1 MRRIYA
7 AAVSETLDSQDSW
20 PTVDDLA
27 RTSPF
32 RMTLMTITSVGL
44 PASAVT
50 CQVSS
55 SLTQDKGKTGDVKP
69 ARTASA
75 DIADNL
81 SPSAKQLLKRLAQLQ
96 AQLRDLRSR
105 MQAAENAAYSDLAA
119 RNGVVAS
126 FQSQISAVTGT
137 ILLMSASLFQELD
150 RSGGMN
156 LTI

>member
-1 MRRIYA
+1 
-7 AAVSETLDSQDSW
+7 
-20 PTVDDLA
+20 
-27 RTSPF
+27 
-32 RMTLMTITSVGL
+32 MTITSVGL

-50 CQVSS
+50 IQVST
-55 SLTQDKGKTGDVKP
+55 SLAQDTDEAGNVEPTR
-69 ARTASA
+69 AASA

-81 SPSAKQLLKRLAQLQ
+81 SPSAKQLLKRLAELQ

-119 RNGVVAS
+119 RNVVVAS
-126 FQSQISAVTGT
+126 FQSQISALTGT

-156 LTI
+156 LTA

>member
-1 MRRIYA
+1 MRGIYA
-7 AAVSETLDSQDSW
+7 AAVSETLDSQDPW

-27 RTSPF
+27 RTSPS

-50 CQVSS
+50 SQVST
-55 SLTQDKGKTGDVKP
+55 SLTQDKDETGDVKP

-81 SPSAKQLLKRLAQLQ
+81 SPSAKQLLKRLAELQ

>member
-1 MRRIYA
+1 
-7 AAVSETLDSQDSW
+7 
-20 PTVDDLA
+20 
-27 RTSPF
+27 
-32 RMTLMTITSVGL
+32 MTITSVGL

-50 CQVSS
+50 IQVST
-55 SLTQDKGKTGDVKP
+55 SLTQGKDGTGDVKP

-81 SPSAKQLLKRLAQLQ
+81 SPSAKQLLKRLAELQ
-96 AQLRDLRSR
+96 AQLRGLRSR

-156 LTI
+156 LTV

>member
-1 MRRIYA
+1 
-7 AAVSETLDSQDSW
+7 
-20 PTVDDLA
+20 
-27 RTSPF
+27 
-32 RMTLMTITSVGL
+32 MTITTVGL
-44 PASAVT
+44 PASAIKLSLGT
-50 CQVSS
+50 SS
-55 SLTQDKGKTGDVKP
+55 TPDSETADSVRP
-69 ARTASA
+69 AGPASA

-81 SPSAKQLLKRLAQLQ
+81 SPSAKQLLKRLAELQ
-96 AQLRDLRSR
+96 AQLRELRSR

-156 LTI
+156 LTV